1 MENIQEFEQIVESH
15 IESEGSNIFD
25 YTTANYSE
33 FISEI
38 EWDDVENWQ
47 KFFLIAKNEGILT
60 FYKQTQQF
68 SQDEFDTITENLD
81 EDKDEYP
88 DLIENICENLE
99 SNLDEIYSINFSWFK
114 NNIRHIITRK
124 VSWVIEMEKDLA
136 KLDQKKSLNKVNEIK
151 DKKNRRKTHEDIQ
164 DEQEEQRE
172 MDIPENLIGEE
183 EKLAQEL
190 LEFWQKENPAQSRYI
205 DWSILQAF
213 WELHQLYRFNP
224 KHQLFQNRVKD
235 LAMQLCEKNEKE
247 KIPDLLEKCI
257 EWGVENK
264 RSKTTQSEIREFLED
279 MGEDLSLNNIKSILE
294 KTNRQLEVKEKEQIP
309 NFIEQCVEWAVE
321 NKMFK
326 PTQTGIKGFLAEN
339 DISLT
344 PINFKIL
351 YSKVTME
358 LNSIK

>member
-25 YTTANYSE
+25 YTTSNYSE

-47 KFFLIAKNEGILT
+47 KFFLIAKNEGIIT

-68 SQDEFDTITENLD
+68 SQDEFDTIAENLD
-81 EDKDEYP
+81 LDKDEYP
-88 DLIENICENLE
+88 DLVENICINLE

-114 NNIRHIITRK
+114 NNIRHTITKK
-124 VSWVIEMEKDLA
+124 VSWVMEMEQDLA
-136 KLDQKKSLNKVNEIK
+136 KLERKKSLNKVNEIK
-151 DKKNRRKTHEDIQ
+151 DKKNRRKTYEDVQ
-164 DEQEEQRE
+164 LEREEQR
-172 MDIPENLIGEE
+172 DLDVPEDLIGKEE
-183 EKLAQEL
+183 EFAKQL
-190 LEFWQKENPAQSRYI
+190 LEFWQKEKPTQSRYM
-205 DWSILQAF
+205 DWDVKNAF
-213 WELHQLYRFNP
+213 WEPHELFSFNP
-224 KHQLFQNRVKD
+224 KHRLFQSKVDD
-235 LAMQLCEKNEKE
+235 LTMQLHEKNEKE
-247 KIPDLLEKCI
+247 KIPDLVGLCI
-257 EWGVENK
+257 EWAVENK
-264 RSKTTQSEIREFLED
+264 ITKTTQSEIREFLED
-279 MGEDLSLNNIKSILE
+279 MDENLNLNNVRSILE
-294 KTNRQLEVKEKEQIP
+294 KTNRQLEVNEKEKIP

-321 NKMFK
+321 NKMYK

-351 YSKVTME
+351 FSKVTME